1 MMLLNAEMDVI
12 SVEILFFHIQ
22 LESKD
27 SDYEGLRQRHRNHQ
41 MTVEAVKKTFE

>member
-1 MMLLNAEMDVI
+1 MLLNTEIDVI
-12 SVEILFFHIQ
+12 SVEILFHIQ